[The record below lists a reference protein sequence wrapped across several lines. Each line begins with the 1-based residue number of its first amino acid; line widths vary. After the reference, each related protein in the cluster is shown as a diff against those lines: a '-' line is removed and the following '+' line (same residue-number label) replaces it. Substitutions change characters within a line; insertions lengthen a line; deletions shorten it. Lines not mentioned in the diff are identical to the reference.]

1 MNEVTIKG
9 KVTNVDEVREY
20 GAKGFK
26 KHLVVVETGD
36 KWSAPIAIDFVKELI
51 QESSKLKVDDV
62 VIVEAEV
69 RSRAWND
76 KWFTSVTGK
85 SIVRQA
91 QAPAEDLVSDV
102 DDELDEDVP
111 F

>member
-1 MNEVTIKG
+1 MNEVTING
-9 KVTNVDEVREY
+9 KVINVDEVREY
-20 GAKGFK
+20 GEKGFR
-26 KHLVVVETGD
+26 KHLVVIETGD
-36 KWSAPIAIDFVKELI
+36 KWSAPIAVDFVKELI
-51 QESSKLKVDDV
+51 AESEKLKVDDEV
-62 VIVEAEV
+62 VITAEV

-85 SIVRQA
+85 SIAKKA
-91 QAPAEDLVSDV
+91 QAPAEDLVSYT